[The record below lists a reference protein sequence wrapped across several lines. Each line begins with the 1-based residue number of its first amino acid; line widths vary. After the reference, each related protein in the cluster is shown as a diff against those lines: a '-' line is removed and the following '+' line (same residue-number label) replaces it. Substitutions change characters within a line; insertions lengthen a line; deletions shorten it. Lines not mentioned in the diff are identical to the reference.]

1 MGLNI
6 RQYLVHNSCV
16 MVRLCKKNLSY
27 PYYILGQVGQKY
39 YVYVKTKVL
48 CVSMQNN
55 INCNVH

>member
-6 RQYLVHNSCV
+6 GQDLVHNSCV
-16 MVRLCKKNLSY
+16 MVRLFKNYPNLSY
-27 PYYILGQVGQKY
+27 PEYILGEVGQKY

-55 INCNVH
+55 IN